1 MKVACP
7 IFLPVLCFLA
17 FSCSMPVPDNG
28 ADFLSADP
36 FIRGEISIAS
46 VDLGNYRPDYSDFS
60 EIEPVIQTKKTSFA
74 GSDFPEAGGQGG
86 FEVLTDS
93 NIRIEEPI
101 TVTFEDSSGLEP
113 VDQTELSY
121 FVYRVKQ
128 GDMIGILA
136 EAFNV
141 TQDTIIS
148 ANSIKQSRL
157 IQIGQYLKIPSMPG
171 ILYTVRNDG
180 ETIDK
185 IAASYSIS
193 ADRCASVNKVSHS
206 ESLKAGTSLFLPDA
220 KLDWVTR
227 QEINGDL
234 FVRPLKDWYY
244 ISSPFGWRD
253 SPITGNRSYHG
264 GIDMAA
270 LKGTKIYAA
279 LAGRVTFA
287 GWSETYGNYVIV
299 THHSGYKTLYGHMD
313 TIKVT
318 KGQNVTTET
327 VLGLVGSTG
336 MSTGPHLHFTVYKN
350 DVAVNP
356 SALWN

>member
-1 MKVACP
+1 MKIVRTVILLIICSL
-7 IFLPVLCFLA
+7 F
-17 FSCSMPVPDNG
+17 FSCSMATPDIG
-28 ADFLSADP
+28 DEFLSATP

-46 VDLGNYRPDYSDFS
+46 VDLGSYRPDYSAVS
-60 EIEPVIQTKKTSFA
+60 EFESLVQTKKTVFA
-74 GSDFPEAGGQGG
+74 ASDFSESGGQGG
-86 FEVLTDS
+86 FEVISDS
-93 NIRIEEPI
+93 NTRIDEPI

-113 VDQTELSY
+113 VEQTELSY

-180 ETIDK
+180 ETIEK
-185 IAASYSIS
+185 IASSYSIS
-193 ADRCASVNKVSHS
+193 AEKCASVNKVGFSD
-206 ESLKAGTSLFLPDA
+206 SLKAGTSLFLPDA

-234 FVRPLKDWYY
+234 FVRPLKAWYY

-287 GWSETYGNYVIV
+287 GWSDTYGNYVIV

-356 SALWN
+356 ASLWN